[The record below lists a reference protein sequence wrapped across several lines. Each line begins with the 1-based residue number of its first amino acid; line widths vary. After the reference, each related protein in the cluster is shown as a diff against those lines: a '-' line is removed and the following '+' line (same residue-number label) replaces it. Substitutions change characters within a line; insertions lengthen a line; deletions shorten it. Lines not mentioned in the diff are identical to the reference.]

1 MKLTENLTTPA
12 YETQWV
18 DGHYVNTVH
27 MDKQPDGTITLA
39 TQRKRGLRNL
49 SYVVR
54 LESTAEARKMLQEML
69 ETLDLIDAG
78 KL

>member
-12 YETQWV
+12 YETQWA
-18 DGHYVNTVH
+18 DGHYINTVH
-27 MDKQPDGTITLA
+27 MDKDSDGTITLA
-39 TQRKRGLRNL
+39 TQRKRGLRGM

-54 LESTAEARKMLQEML
+54 LESTADARKMLTEML
-69 ETLDLIDAG
+69 ETLDLMDAG